1 MDEKIYISLF
11 RWIYDA
17 IVEEEDEFFRGFID
31 LDIGFTSPRCV
42 DGVCGID
49 DVTVIIEVVGE
60 VEAG

>member
-31 LDIGFTSPRCV
+31 LDIGITSPRCV